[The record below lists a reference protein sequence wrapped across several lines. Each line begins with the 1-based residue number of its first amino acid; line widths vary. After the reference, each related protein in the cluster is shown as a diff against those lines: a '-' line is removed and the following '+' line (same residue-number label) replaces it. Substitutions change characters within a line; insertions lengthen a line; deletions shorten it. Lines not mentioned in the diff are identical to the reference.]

1 MFKHLTCLSV
11 YDVPKL
17 TANTYRK
24 GRADPD
30 WWLNTKQKKRTKK
43 QRKRDL
49 ERLRHKNDSDA
60 AQLNQTAGPSLASI
74 PSLLSTPIG
83 MDICSPQKSPPP
95 RPPHPIPPPPPP
107 PLLQQPPQLVE
118 SVPMPSELFM
128 VCGRFFFRN
137 PESPRPVTDF
147 RLHPFVNDCFHL
159 FTYGNCAFRKRC
171 KFSHGD
177 FEQTIGWL
185 DAWRQFKAMEESLRS
200 PMARAS
206 KSPTASPTAR
216 SSKSHTAYSR
226 HSNSPTARLSRS
238 KSPTARSS
246 KSPAGNS
253 RHSNSP
259 TARLSRSKLPKA
271 YSYRYRNKSP
281 KPQQVDIG
289 ALPSSQQITN
299 GTLPPSKPQQI
310 AYDAPKPQQIAYGTP
325 LQKPQQI
332 AYGTP
337 LQKPQQITN
346 GTFPLQQI
354 AWGMLSSL
362 KKIDGT
368 YLRPY
373 IYCLLGALAFQRLER
388 PYEFAHLQ
396 KHSLTISQA
405 QNALVQ
411 LGFSS
416 NASAPAATTE
426 DDDPLFN
433 ITLLNTV
440 DELIRVT
447 MEAFEEGIRADE
459 LMLGTGHLR
468 NWQNLTHFPAGLE
481 QHSQGVDQI
490 RDFSHR
496 FFTTTLLTSIGYG
509 NLVPISPL
517 GRLFCIFYALFGIP
531 LTLIT
536 IADVAKFF
544 ADMILW
550 GGEWLEDGLRT
561 LCKGGQSAEEETE
574 RRRERE
580 WRRREQH
587 EEGEQFLR
595 VPGPYTKAFV
605 LSLLLI
611 YMLSMAVLFS
621 RLQHGWNLL
630 DSLYFTLIT
639 MVTIGFGDFCPPA
652 NTEPSDSEPNHY
664 GGWILFIIVGLT
676 LSTLTVDLVGSAYID
691 RIHNLGRSF
700 RLGSFLTML
709 KLGRGEC
716 VSDSARLL
724 RQLNAGAYIP
734 ADLKLIPYIDTLIR
748 SRSSAETLLLS
759 AARDAPAETAAVAS
773 ARSTPRAAEAVHGA
787 DNLV

>member
-1 MFKHLTCLSV
+1 MLKMSGQRFWKPGRHLQHQFFLHRLAKPARQLKAHPKHFKKDRRTPPTQASVPSPRASPPLKAKRARSKRKKSKRSATPETSTVVNELLNAPSRPPKV
-11 YDVPKL
+11 YDVPNKL

-24 GRADPD
+24 GRAADPD
-30 WWLNTKQKKRTKK
+30 WWLNTKQKKRSKK

-95 RPPHPIPPPPPP
+95 RPPHPIPPPPP
-107 PLLQQPPQLVE
+107 LLQQPPPPPPQLVE

-128 VCGRFFFRN
+128 VCGRFYFRN
-137 PESPRPVTDF
+137 LEQRPVTDF
-147 RLHPFVNDCFHL
+147 RLHFFVIDCFHL

-238 KSPTARSS
+238 KSPTARTSTT
-246 KSPAGNS
+246 
-253 RHSNSP
+253 P
-259 TARLSRSKLPKA
+259 TGTATTRYGTLLSKL
-271 YSYRYRNKSP
+271 
-281 KPQQVDIG
+281 QME
-289 ALPSSQQITN
+289 LP
-299 GTLPPSKPQQI
+299 
-310 AYDAPKPQQIAYGTP
+310 
-325 LQKPQQI
+325 
-332 AYGTP
+332 
-337 LQKPQQITN
+337 
-346 GTFPLQQI
+346 
-354 AWGMLSSL
+354 
-362 KKIDGT
+362 
-368 YLRPY
+368 
-373 IYCLLGALAFQRLER
+373 
-388 PYEFAHLQ
+388 
-396 KHSLTISQA
+396 
-405 QNALVQ
+405 LV
-411 LGFSS
+411 
-416 NASAPAATTE
+416 
-426 DDDPLFN
+426 
-433 ITLLNTV
+433 I
-440 DELIRVT
+440 I
-447 MEAFEEGIRADE
+447 
-459 LMLGTGHLR
+459 
-468 NWQNLTHFPAGLE
+468 
-481 QHSQGVDQI
+481 
-490 RDFSHR
+490 
-496 FFTTTLLTSIGYG
+496 FTTTLLTSIGYG

-517 GRLFCIFYALFGIP
+517 GRLFCYFLRSLRHSADSDTPSPMWPNFLRCVHNGVPTFYQ
-531 LTLIT
+531 LIKNSNF
-536 IADVAKFF
+536 DQFRSPDPNSK
-544 ADMILW
+544 DMILW

-561 LCKGGQSAEEETE
+561 LCKGGQSAEETE

-676 LSTLTVDLVGSAYID
+676 LSTLTVDLVGSAYI
-691 RIHNLGRSF
+691 
-700 RLGSFLTML
+700 
-709 KLGRGEC
+709 E
-716 VSDSARLL
+716 
-724 RQLNAGAYIP
+724 P
-734 ADLKLIPYIDTLIR
+734 
-748 SRSSAETLLLS
+748 
-759 AARDAPAETAAVAS
+759 
-773 ARSTPRAAEAVHGA
+773 
-787 DNLV
+787 

>member
-1 MFKHLTCLSV
+1 MGFQPRGEPTICGPIVWTTPPPEGTKPSKIGRL
-11 YDVPKL
+11 
-17 TANTYRK
+17 AK
-24 GRADPD
+24 GARVTG
-30 WWLNTKQKKRTKK
+30 N
-43 QRKRDL
+43 
-49 ERLRHKNDSDA
+49 NGCG
-60 AQLNQTAGPSLASI
+60 TAGAGRL
-74 PSLLSTPIG
+74 TP
-83 MDICSPQKSPPP
+83 
-95 RPPHPIPPPPPP
+95 R
-107 PLLQQPPQLVE
+107 
-118 SVPMPSELFM
+118 
-128 VCGRFFFRN
+128 RR
-137 PESPRPVTDF
+137 
-147 RLHPFVNDCFHL
+147 
-159 FTYGNCAFRKRC
+159 
-171 KFSHGD
+171 
-177 FEQTIGWL
+177 
-185 DAWRQFKAMEESLRS
+185 WRQFIGELFRMDDA
-200 PMARAS
+200 AS
-206 KSPTASPTAR
+206 AEA
-216 SSKSHTAYSR
+216 
-226 HSNSPTARLSRS
+226 L
-238 KSPTARSS
+238 
-246 KSPAGNS
+246 PAGG
-253 RHSNSP
+253 
-259 TARLSRSKLPKA
+259 
-271 YSYRYRNKSP
+271 
-281 KPQQVDIG
+281 QIG
-289 ALPSSQQITN
+289 GDAAA
-299 GTLPPSKPQQI
+299 GI
-310 AYDAPKPQQIAYGTP
+310 AY
-325 LQKPQQI
+325 
-332 AYGTP
+332 
-337 LQKPQQITN
+337 
-346 GTFPLQQI
+346 
-354 AWGMLSSL
+354 
-362 KKIDGT
+362 KIRLAVPHVLIFST
-368 YLRPY
+368 TILYS
-373 IYCLLGALAFQRLER
+373 LLGALAFQRLER

-405 QNALVQ
+405 QNAVVQ
-411 LGFSS
+411 LGLSS
-416 NASAPAATTE
+416 NASATTTE
-426 DDDPLFN
+426 DDDDDPFFN

-459 LMLGTGHLR
+459 LMLGTGRLR

-481 QHSQGVDQI
+481 QHSAEHQSPKWN
-490 RDFSHR
+490 FHSSL

-561 LCKGGQSAEEETE
+561 LCKGGQSAEETE

-759 AARDAPAETAAVAS
+759 AARDTAETAAVAS
-773 ARSTPRAAEAVHGA
+773 ARSTPRTAEEAVHGA